1 MQPILKWR
9 HLACSWKSFFFI
21 FRTWNK
27 SIHCCPAISLFIS
40 PVGSYGLYYMDY
52 IICYIDPCFRFNEH
66 IGRNIWPW
74 HTFSVRMIEIK
85 SSIWNENG
93 LNQFYQLHKRSF
105 LAVNRVVATFDWWT
119 RDDFDFRK
127 WKIRRFD
134 AAFPIA
140 ISNSLLHYFLTF

>member
-1 MQPILKWR
+1 
-9 HLACSWKSFFFI
+9 
-21 FRTWNK
+21 
-27 SIHCCPAISLFIS
+27 
-40 PVGSYGLYYMDY
+40 MDY
-52 IICYIDPCFRFNEH
+52 IICDIDLCFRFNEH

-119 RDDFDFRK
+119 RYDFDFRK

-140 ISNSLLHYFLTF
+140 ITLFVNLLKWKKNLSRESNGSSIMEPIELPWRSLEVTDFDIK